1 MGRRAVIVLDTHIWF
16 WWVSGQHERLSAGL
30 LESLATSPHIGV
42 SAVSCAEVALAWRKG
57 RLELPLP
64 LRPWFAEALERSGVE
79 LLPLTPAIAS
89 RAVELGDHHRDP
101 FDRII
106 IATALDLGAQLASA
120 DSQFPAYIEL
130 AGRLLT

>member
-1 MGRRAVIVLDTHIWF
+1 MIVLDTHIWF
-16 WWVSGQHERLSAGL
+16 WWVSGQHARLSAAL
-30 LESLATSPHIGV
+30 LEAMATSPRVGV

-64 LRPWFAEALERSGVE
+64 LRDWFLEALERSRVE

-89 RAVELGDHHRDP
+89 RAVELTDQHRDP

-106 IATALDLGAQLASA
+106 ISTALELDAQLASV
-120 DSQFPAYIEL
+120 DGQFSAYPEL
-130 AGRLLT
+130 TGRLLA